1 MGDLLAVFR
10 KFKVLPGQT
19 RANKPGFSKAFRR
32 AKPGLFALSVLLLL
46 TGCAPQI
53 TSVASPAKTEFVLDA
68 NHRIG
73 QTFTA
78 HHAGLSGIE
87 VFLAPDSTNASSIT
101 LTLRTHRHASE
112 VLATAQI
119 AAQDMGAPAYHRFSF
134 PPLHDSRNADYFVQL
149 ETQGRSRLF
158 VGSAAGDAYMEGAL
172 YQNDDAQEA
181 QLAFKLIYDPA
192 SLVQGWVRQ
201 VLEWVRVLLATFAII
216 LIPGLALLS
225 FWRGWQELNWLER
238 LSLSC
243 GIGMAFVPVLLMW
256 ANVFGLRFS
265 SLSIA
270 ILVGVG
276 SVVLLVRLW
285 RMHKNTTNV
294 PKSTRRSPTQLCALI
309 ILALIIFTRFQAIG
323 SLPFPMWGDSWHHTL
338 IVQLM
343 ADHGGLFTSW
353 QPYAD
358 LETFTYH
365 FGFHSFAVALHWAIG
380 LPAPQ
385 AALWAG
391 QAANIMAVFAL
402 YALAVKLGGGNAW
415 AGIIAMAV
423 AGLLSPMPMFYVNWG
438 RYTQLVGQVILC
450 SVVYLLWWMV
460 KARTQTRGAALLLA
474 LVLVGLAI
482 SHYRVLLFGLVFA
495 VVCVLVVLMAYAQ
508 QRRHNSSAPFL
519 KQLALSALACA
530 ALAFVLFLPWLIN
543 IQGSFLASVFG
554 TLVRTPARS
563 IAQNTAAVNDFGSF
577 DIYQDTA
584 MWGLLIVCLALGFLF
599 RQRGVWAVG
608 GWWLLI
614 FVITN
619 PHWLGL
625 PGTGVVSNFASL
637 IAIYIPTGLVA
648 GIVIGNIVG
657 RGEAFGNATGLISS
671 RSRMLRPYVSIASA
685 LLITA
690 IGAQGAFA
698 RLSDMRPNTG
708 VLITQPDLRAAHW
721 MRANLPKS
729 AFVLVNMFAAY
740 AGTLSVGTDGGWWLP
755 LLAGTR
761 TTLPPATYS
770 FEQPTQADYRAQ
782 VARFTA
788 LATAQQMSQP
798 AWAQSLK
805 EAGITHIYVGQRQG
819 RVNYGGPNL
828 SPPQLLANPALRLV
842 YHEDRVYLFEVR

>member
-1 MGDLLAVFR
+1 M
-10 KFKVLPGQT
+10 
-19 RANKPGFSKAFRR
+19 
-32 AKPGLFALSVLLLL
+32 
-46 TGCAPQI
+46 
-53 TSVASPAKTEFVLDA
+53 LDA

-78 HHAGLSGIE
+78 HHAGLSGID
-87 VFLAPDSTNASSIT
+87 VFLAPDAANASPIT

-112 VLATAQI
+112 VLATAQMT
-119 AAQDMGAPAYHRFSF
+119 ARDVRTPAYQRFSF
-134 PPLHDSRNADYFVQL
+134 PPLINSRNADYFVQL
-149 ETQGRSRLF
+149 EAGSGSRLL

-172 YQNDDAQEA
+172 YQNDEAQEA
-181 QLAFKLIYDPA
+181 QLAFKLIYDRA
-192 SLVQGWVRQ
+192 SVVQGWARQ
-201 VLEWVRVLLATFAII
+201 LLEWARVLLATFAII

-243 GIGMAFVPVLLMW
+243 GIGLAFVPVLLMW
-256 ANVFGLRFS
+256 ANVFGFRFS

-270 ILVGVG
+270 VLVGLS

-285 RMHKNTTNV
+285 RMRKDPASF
-294 PKSTRRSPTQLCALI
+294 PKPARPNSAQLCALI
-309 ILALIIFTRFQAIG
+309 ILALVIFTRFQVIG

-358 LETFTYH
+358 LDTFTYH
-365 FGFHSFAVALHWAIG
+365 FGFHSFAAALHWAIG
-380 LPAPQ
+380 SPAPQ
-385 AALWAG
+385 ATLWAG
-391 QAANIMAVFAL
+391 QAVNIMAVFAL
-402 YALAVKLGGGNAW
+402 YALAIKLGGGNAW
-415 AGIIAMAV
+415 AGVIAMAV

-450 SVVYLLWWMV
+450 SVVYLLWWMA
-460 KARTQTRGAALLLA
+460 KARIQILGAALLLA

-495 VVCVLVVLMAYAQ
+495 VVCVGGVLMAYVRA
-508 QRRHNSSAPFL
+508 RRNNSPTPFL
-519 KQLALSALACA
+519 RHLTLSALACV

-563 IAQNTAAVNDFGSF
+563 IAVNTAAVNDFGSF

-584 MWGLLIVCLALGFLF
+584 MWGLLIVCLVLGLVF

-608 GWWLLI
+608 AWWLLI

-637 IAIYIPTGLVA
+637 IAIYIPTGLIV
-648 GIVIGNIVG
+648 GIVIGTTIDRIMGMV
-657 RGEAFGNATGLISS
+657 RM
-671 RSRMLRPYVSIASA
+671 RSRMLRPYVSIAST

-690 IGAQGAFA
+690 IGAQGVFA
-698 RLSDMRPNTG
+698 RLGNVQTSTG
-708 VLITQPDLRAAHW
+708 VLITQPDLHAANW
-721 MRANLPKS
+721 MRAHLPKS

-740 AGTLSVGTDGGWWLP
+740 AGTISVGTDGGWWLP
-755 LLAGTR
+755 LLAGAR

-770 FEQPTQADYRAQ
+770 FEQPSRPDYREQ
-782 VARFTA
+782 VARFTT
-788 LATAQQMSQP
+788 LATAPAQQMSQP
-798 AWAQSLK
+798 TWAQSLK

-828 SPPQLLANPALRLV
+828 NPQQLLANPALHLI